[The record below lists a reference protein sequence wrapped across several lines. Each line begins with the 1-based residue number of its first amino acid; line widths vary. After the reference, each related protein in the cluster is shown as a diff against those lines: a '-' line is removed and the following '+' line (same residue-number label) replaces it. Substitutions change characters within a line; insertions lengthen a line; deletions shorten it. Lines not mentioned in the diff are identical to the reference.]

1 MFMLVRQTSYR
12 WSGDVPTI
20 SALNSMYAR
29 SPLPEGPGTKPS
41 RESVTMVI
49 VPLEMTPGPNEVV
62 WVPPDD
68 RNGPS
73 VTKLAC
79 KIVWSKER
87 LNCQDVSSTASMI
100 EMGIAKMSPTFFR
113 TGTGPE
119 PAVTIGTAWASA
131 GQSTT
136 LRRARV
142 RTDRRSLRTVD
153 LAIVDG
159 RGLVSQLRYCT
170 IVDAIFPPPPAR
182 LESGHFDSQSV
193 PLLFKVSRL

>member
-1 MFMLVRQTSYR
+1 
-12 WSGDVPTI
+12 
-20 SALNSMYAR
+20 
-29 SPLPEGPGTKPS
+29 
-41 RESVTMVI
+41 MVI
-49 VPLEMTPGPNEVV
+49 VPFPLSMTPGPNEVML
-62 WVPPDD
+62 VPPDD

-73 VTKLAC
+73 VTRLAF

-87 LNCQDVSSTASMI
+87 LNCQDVSSVAAVI
-100 EMGIAKMSPTFFR
+100 EMGIMKMSPTFLR

-153 LAIVDG
+153 LTIVDG
-159 RGLVSQLRYCT
+159 RGLVRQLRYCT
-170 IVDAIFPPPPAR
+170 IVDAIFPPQ
-182 LESGHFDSQSV
+182 ED
-193 PLLFKVSRL
+193 VSRSYWKFSLFLLWHKCQGLCPEERNHYYFGLMRDRRKRRQRRSPVRRGTDAP